1 MLRRM
6 NETTYRVW
14 VGAGALAGLL
24 AVAAAAGAAHLA
36 TRSGAGDAA
45 ALGSA
50 VQMHGWHA
58 LALVGAG
65 LWGARGGRLPHL
77 AGAAFI
83 VGLLLFCGT
92 IYLSALGGPRLIA
105 LAPVGGTA
113 FMLGW
118 LLLAVSALRPPR

>member
-1 MLRRM
+1 MDTPCRA
-6 NETTYRVW
+6 W
-14 VGAGALAGLL
+14 VAAGAFAGLL

-36 TRSGAGDAA
+36 GGDAR

-65 LWGARGGRLPHL
+65 LWGARGGRLTHL
-77 AGAAFI
+77 AGSAFA

-92 IYLSALGGPRLIA
+92 IYLSALGGPRLVA

-118 LLLAVSALRPPR
+118 LLLGASALRRPR